1 MPPVVFQNLDQ
12 VVHVEQPQAGALVN
26 RALERSAMDHA
37 GQVENRPRR
46 SGARDSPPGRE
57 LLIPQ
62 DPGTVHPDSSS
73 PFATRPRAKGHVDR
87 PATRVGPD
95 RPEGGR
101 MCVADRR
108 TDPACQHSGH
118 PVSLS
123 AERSVPNG
131 VNAVVDAMKPA
142 RRTHSTELRLAVSE
156 GVDLSRRDDAMVASR
171 ESRDPG
177 SRTGRGEFLVHG
189 NGKSPRA
196 GLRPPRSR
204 E

>member
-1 MPPVVFQNLDQ
+1 MSPVVFQNLDQ
-12 VVHVEQPQAGALVN
+12 VVHAEQPQAGALVN
-26 RALERSAMDHA
+26 RALERPGMDHC

-46 SGARDSPPGRE
+46 SGARDSAPGRE

-87 PATRVGPD
+87 PATGVGPD

-101 MCVADRR
+101 VCVADRR
-108 TDPACQHSGH
+108 TDPASQHGGH
-118 PVSLS
+118 PVSLF

-131 VNAVVDAMKPA
+131 VHAVVDAMKPA
-142 RRTHSTELRLAVSE
+142 RRTHSTKLRLAVSE
-156 GVDLSRRDDAMVASR
+156 GVDLSRRDDAVVASR

-177 SRTGRGEFLVHG
+177 SRTRRGEFLVHG

-196 GLRPPRSR
+196 GLRPPRTR